1 MADQGLSDPRPLS
14 PHLQV
19 WKFHPTML
27 SSILHRATGVANS
40 IGIILIVGW
49 FFAAGLGEDAYVQFD
64 AILSSIP
71 AKIVLFG
78 FTISILYH
86 LINGVRHLVW
96 DMGHGFSPKVADFW
110 AFFAIIGSLVGA
122 VAIWFAAGL
131 VPGV

>member
-1 MADQGLSDPRPLS
+1 MSKPPNSPPEILS
-14 PHLQV
+14 
-19 WKFHPTML
+19 
-27 SSILHRATGVANS
+27 
-40 IGIILIVGW
+40 

-96 DMGHGFSPKVADFW
+96 DTGRGFDLTTATQMAWGV
-110 AFFAIIGSLVGA
+110 IIGS
-122 VAIWFAAGL
+122 VALAIFT
-131 VPGV
+131 VVVI